1 MAIFSE
7 SRKIEIFFLTS
18 GKCNTDDDIPGFLLM
33 DNVNKR
39 FMLLELN
46 SQNSQYDTLTIFENE
61 EKYQKNDRTYF
72 SEPLESENISLGFS
86 YTLFKECAMVI
97 KNENYHLKAGGSSRN

>member
-1 MAIFSE
+1 
-7 SRKIEIFFLTS
+7 
-18 GKCNTDDDIPGFLLM
+18 M

-46 SQNSQYDTLTIFENE
+46 SQNSHNDTLTIFENE

-72 SEPLESENISLGFS
+72 SETLESENISLGFS
-86 YTLFKECAMVI
+86 YTLFKECTMII
-97 KNENYHLKAGGSSRN
+97 KNENYHLKAGGSSCN